1 MTYIITDSSFN
12 VNSVFLAQGIELKSE
27 FCLKQLKLLKMFYD
41 ADRYSAVKKILEN
54 INEFMKQYLQ
64 YERVSSIPKMN
75 LSKER
80 RTLEQ
85 ENQFIEEEIK
95 YFKKNTIIKYEIERI
110 RDTFQQ
116 NIISVITQMYE
127 FEENSYRIIED
138 IAKEI
143 KYNQSISI
151 KEMLWE
157 LA

>member
-1 MTYIITDSSFN
+1 MNYIINDSTFN
-12 VNSVFLAQGIELKSE
+12 INSVFIAQGLELKTE
-27 FCLKQLKLLKMFYD
+27 FYLNQLKLLKMFYD